1 MNVIF
6 EEGGQFKVAR
16 VLSATEA
23 NYQIELSTGKRS
35 KVKRNQVIFEFEK
48 APYPLVDIMTKAEEL
63 GDELDASFLWEF
75 APQEDF
81 RAEEFALD
89 YYGHEPTIIEKLAI
103 LIQLHAAPIY
113 FHRRGKG
120 QYRAAPPEI
129 LEAALAAVEKK
140 RLQDE
145 QQAQWT
151 DALVRFELPEE
162 MADAAKTF
170 LSSPNKNTLEWKAFE
185 NALSRS
191 ALNVKEMLLKLGVY
205 KNELD
210 ITLAGFLEKYFPKGY
225 ETPELAL
232 PTLPEPP
239 LAEVEAYSIDNDFTT
254 EIDDAFSLKHLED
267 ETFQFGIHIAA
278 PALAVTKDSALDLAA
293 RKRMST
299 IYLPGKKITMQ
310 GENVINAFSLN
321 AGEVKPCI
329 SLYIVANLATGEI
342 ISNDSKIESIKVKE
356 NLRLSMFD
364 DNVVTA
370 ENLDSDTVTFPY
382 DFLIRPF
389 WRLTRQL
396 SAKRDEVRGY
406 PESNKGH
413 EYSFVLH
420 GDWQDPEAEIE
431 LIPRRRD
438 IPIDLLIGEMM
449 IYTNVVW
456 SGMLNNLRIPGI
468 YRSQQFGRAK
478 QTTHAVP
485 HQSMGVPQY
494 AWMTSP
500 LRRYVDLL
508 NQQQLICA
516 IEHGV
521 SAPLV
526 APYKPKD
533 MDLLV
538 VMTSFDTLIQQWR
551 NFQDTVERFWALRWL
566 QQQDIKEAEASVIR
580 ENLVRL
586 SIAPLTLLVDG
597 LIDDYERGSIVN
609 IQIDDINLLKLSADA
624 RFIEFISAPINT
636 NDQHTTDETD
646 EVSDDMT
653 DEPVRCAVYGYP
665 IAQSVSPTLHALAA
679 KQSNLALQ
687 YDKVEVQPDEF
698 AQTVKQFFEE
708 GGRGLNI
715 TIPFKIDAFELA
727 KSNLTPRA
735 QAAQAVNTLW
745 YEDGAIHGDNT
756 DGIGLVNDI
765 HNHGHIIRG
774 KNVLLI
780 GAGGAAR
787 GALLPLL
794 EAGCDAL
801 HIANRTAAKADE
813 LAEQAKHLATPTTR
827 ITSSG
832 LADIPRQ
839 WDIVINSSASSL
851 EQSSLPL
858 PETIFAEHALAY
870 DMVYNANGSTAFLE
884 QAKAYGAE
892 HLLDGLGMLVGQ
904 GLESFKIWHQVEADA
919 AKVLSELRQAMQADQ

>member
-16 VLSATEA
+16 VLSATDA

-35 KVKRNQVIFEFEK
+35 KIKRNNVIFEFDK
-48 APYPLVDIMTKAEEL
+48 APCPLTEILSKAEEL
-63 GDELDASFLWEF
+63 GEELEASFLWEF

-81 RAEEFALD
+81 KAEELALD
-89 YYGHEPTIIEKLAI
+89 YYGHEPNIIEKLAI
-103 LIQLHAAPIY
+103 LIQLQAAPIY

-120 QYRAAPPEI
+120 QYRAAPTEI

-145 QQAQWT
+145 LQAQWT
-151 DALVRFELPEE
+151 ESLVNFQLPEE
-162 MADAAKTF
+162 MAEEAKTF
-170 LSSPNKNTLEWKAFE
+170 LTAPNKNTMAWKAFE

-191 ALNVKEMLLKLGVY
+191 ALNIKEMLLKLGVY

-210 ITLAGFLEKYFPKGY
+210 ITLAGFLEKHFPKGY
-225 ETPELAL
+225 ETPELPL
-232 PTLPEPP
+232 PAIQELP

-254 EIDDAFSLKHLED
+254 EIDDAFSLKQLED
-267 ETFQFGIHIAA
+267 EVYQFGVHIAA
-278 PALAVTKDSALDLAA
+278 PALVVTKGSELDLAA

-310 GENVINAFSLN
+310 GENLINAFSLN
-321 AGEVKPCI
+321 AGEIKPCI
-329 SLYIVANLATGEI
+329 SLYVVANLATGDI
-342 ISNDSKIESIKVKE
+342 ISNESKVESIKVKE

-364 DNVVTA
+364 DNLVTA
-370 ENLDSDTVTFPY
+370 ENLDDDSVEIPY

-389 WRLTRQL
+389 WRLTRHL

-413 EYSFVLH
+413 EYTFLVH
-420 GDWQDPEAEIE
+420 GDWRDQDAEID
-431 LIPRRRD
+431 LVPRRRD

-449 IYTNVVW
+449 IFTNVLW
-456 SGMLNNLRIPGI
+456 SGMLNSLNIPAI

-485 HQSMGVPQY
+485 HQGMGVPQY
-494 AWMTSP
+494 AWITSP
-500 LRRYVDLL
+500 IRRYIDLL

-566 QQQDIKEAEASVIR
+566 QQQGVEEVEASVIR
-580 ENLVRL
+580 EDLVRL
-586 SIAPLTLLVDG
+586 TIAPLTLLVEG
-597 LIDDYERGSIVN
+597 LIDDYERGTIVK
-609 IQIDDINLLKLSADA
+609 IKIGEINLLRLNAEA
-624 RFIEFISAPINT
+624 RFVEFISNPVANGLDTSEEEDLSEEI
-636 NDQHTTDETD
+636 
-646 EVSDDMT
+646 T

-679 KQSNLALQ
+679 KQSGLNLQ
-687 YDKVEVQPDEF
+687 YDKVEVKPEEF
-698 AQTVKQFFEE
+698 TEAVTQFFEE

-715 TIPFKIDAFELA
+715 TIPFKLEAFELA
-727 KSNLTPRA
+727 KDNLSPRA
-735 QAAQAVNTLW
+735 KAAQAVNTLW

-765 HNHGHIIRG
+765 KSHGHDISG
-774 KNVLLI
+774 KRVLLI

-787 GALLPLL
+787 GVLLPLL
-794 EAGCDAL
+794 EAGCKAL
-801 HIANRTAAKADE
+801 HIANRTATKADD
-813 LAEQAKHLATPTTR
+813 LAEQAQNLSTAQTQ

-832 LADIPRQ
+832 LEDIPGQ

-851 EQSSLPL
+851 EQSALPL
-858 PETIFAEHALAY
+858 PDDLFAEDALAY
-870 DMVYNANGSTAFLE
+870 DMVYKASGSTTFLE
-884 QAKAYGAE
+884 QARDYGAK

-904 GLESFKIWHQVEADA
+904 GLESFKIWHNLETDA
-919 AKVLSELRQAMQADQ
+919 AKVLSELRQRMQAEQ